1 MRTSSTEFK
10 NLEGIVFEVQ
20 LVADKF
26 IKDTSMKI
34 NPEGGYFYSELDSQV
49 HKSNN
54 LVDDKYYDENHE
66 FHSNNT
72 AYKVVATSNKRK
84 FPELPRLTVL
94 DLTR

>member
-20 LVADKF
+20 LVAAKF
-26 IKDTSMKI
+26 VKEESMKI
-34 NPEGGYFYSELDSQV
+34 NPDGDYFYSMNDNKV

-54 LVDDKYYDENHE
+54 LVDEKYYDEKHE
-66 FHSNNT
+66 VHPNDT

-94 DLTR
+94 DLAR